1 MKTGKEVKNPFS
13 EFLVVFI
20 LFLVILAIGI
30 LGFYLYHKPDWINAL
45 YNASTTLSGV
55 GSSELPTMESSSV
68 FYSFYSLITGL
79 FYIFIFGFFVTKWID
94 SFNK

>member
-1 MKTGKEVKNPFS
+1 MKPRKEVKNPFS

-30 LGFYLYHKPDWINAL
+30 IGFYLYHKPDWINAL
-45 YNASTTLSGV
+45 YNASTTMSGV
-55 GSSELPTMESSSV
+55 GSSELPATESSSV
-68 FYSFYSLITGL
+68 FYSFYSLSTGIY
-79 FYIFIFGFFVTKWID
+79 YIFIFGFFVTRWIE